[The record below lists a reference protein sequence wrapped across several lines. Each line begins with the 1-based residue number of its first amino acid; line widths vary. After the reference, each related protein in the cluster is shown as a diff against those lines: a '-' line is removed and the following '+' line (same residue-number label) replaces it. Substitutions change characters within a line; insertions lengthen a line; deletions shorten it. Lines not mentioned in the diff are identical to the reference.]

1 MYDEELNE
9 IVPVTST
16 RELNQEF
23 QEKLVTKCL
32 TRCLTKIFL
41 PAPVR
46 AVWTAIQSVPFV
58 IKGIRKLA
66 GRKLE
71 VEVLDATAIT
81 VSMLRCDFNTAGSV
95 MFLLGIGELLEDWTT
110 RSLSAILRAAC
121 P

>member
-1 MYDEELNE
+1 MCIRD
-9 IVPVTST
+9 
-16 RELNQEF
+16 R
-23 QEKLVTKCL
+23 EKLVTKCL

-95 MFLLGIGELLEDWTT
+95 MFLLGIGELLEDWTHKKSVSDLAGSM
-110 RSLSAILRAAC
+110 SLNLSLIHI
-121 P
+121 